1 MFQYTLDTNNNSAR
15 TVDQHFGSL
24 PVQTSKKLNKNSLNT
39 IHNSLELK
47 SISLNDLLHTMH
59 KRGKEN
65 KTINPEANK
74 DELFKV
80 FFESFELS
88 EIEPNLEDNTQWI
101 KTYQNIYKGLIAQS
115 LTVHCLKVINSI
127 DGNLNKVI
135 KAKEEYE
142 IGNIEILHRTAIYW
156 LIAIGTIIGVV
167 LSEAFLFSLPILGA
181 FSIPIII
188 ATLIILP
195 ILSMRFVPHF
205 INRNVEQQQEKIEKA
220 EKIFAPVQEELN
232 KVKNSFNINE
242 KKDLYLQILTA
253 KNEEMKARQNVN
265 SIKPDENPDTFQDK
279 FNEAT
284 AKHDDALLKMKDLKH
299 KFFGASEESNEQ
311 EDIESLLN
319 KI

>member
-1 MFQYTLDTNNNSAR
+1 MSQYTLDTNNKSAR

-24 PVQTSKKLNKNSLNT
+24 PVQTSKKLNEDLLKT

-47 SISLNDLLHTMH
+47 SISFNDLLHTMH
-59 KRGKEN
+59 KREKEN

-80 FFESFELS
+80 FFESFKLS
-88 EIEPNLEDNTQWI
+88 EIEPNLEDNLQWI
-101 KTYQNIYKGLIAQS
+101 QVYQNIYKGLIAQS

-127 DGNLNKVI
+127 DGNLDEVI
-135 KAKEEYE
+135 KAKKEFE
-142 IGNIEILHRTAIYW
+142 IVNIEILHRTAIYW

-167 LSEAFLFSLPILGA
+167 LSEAFLLSLPILGA
-181 FSIPIII
+181 LSIII

-205 INRNVEQQQEKIEKA
+205 INANVEQQQEKIKKA

-232 KVKNSFNINE
+232 EVKNSFNINE

-265 SIKPDENPDTFQDK
+265 SIKTDTNPDTFQDK

-284 AKHDDALLKMKDLKH
+284 AKHDEALLKMKDLKH
-299 KFFGASEESNEQ
+299 KFFGASRESNEQ
-311 EDIESLLN
+311 EDILPSN